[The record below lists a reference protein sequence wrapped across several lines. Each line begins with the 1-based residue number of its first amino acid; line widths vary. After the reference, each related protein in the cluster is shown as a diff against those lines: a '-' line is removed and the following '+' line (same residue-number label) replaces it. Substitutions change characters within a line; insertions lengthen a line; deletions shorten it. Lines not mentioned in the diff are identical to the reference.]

1 MLERCSLK
9 TPPLCL
15 RAGACSGE
23 RGAVFPLAMGDSPLV
38 GESFPLKGEDRPL
51 VGESCP
57 LVGENLPPRGETFP
71 LRGETFPLVGGTV
84 PLKGESRPLVGE
96 NLPLKGGNRPLRGGT
111 GRREG
116 ENHRLMRLRT
126 PLTDLLGIDVPILQ
140 SGMGRVAGPEL
151 AAEVSRAGGLG
162 ILAGLRL
169 NADELRRQISRL
181 RELTD
186 RPFGVNLWL
195 HPEIETPVDA
205 GTLPEDLVEIVQD
218 TLNRFRE
225 QMDLPT
231 TLERPKGMPDVVE
244 EAFEAIL
251 DERVPVFSI
260 GLGDPGAERVR
271 RCHERGIKVI
281 AMAATVEDARAL
293 AASGVDAIVA
303 QGGEAGGH
311 RSTWVKRKSPADVG
325 TFALVPQV
333 VDAVSMPV
341 IAAGGIADGRG
352 LLAALALGASGVMLG
367 TRFVATRESQAPEFW
382 KRSLLERQSEETTI
396 TNVFTGLHARAV
408 RNTFADE
415 YAASGA
421 PLLPPLVQ
429 SNAAEDIYMA
439 AAKRGDGEH
448 FPQFAGQSLGLI
460 HDLPGAAEVVERIVE
475 EARATMARL
484 PEGLRIAF
492 R

>member
-1 MLERCSLK
+1 
-9 TPPLCL
+9 
-15 RAGACSGE
+15 
-23 RGAVFPLAMGDSPLV
+23 
-38 GESFPLKGEDRPL
+38 
-51 VGESCP
+51 
-57 LVGENLPPRGETFP
+57 
-71 LRGETFPLVGGTV
+71 
-84 PLKGESRPLVGE
+84 
-96 NLPLKGGNRPLRGGT
+96 
-111 GRREG
+111 
-116 ENHRLMRLRT
+116 
-126 PLTDLLGIDVPILQ
+126 
-140 SGMGRVAGPEL
+140 L

-169 NADELRRQISRL
+169 NAEELRRQIRRL

-195 HPEIETPVDA
+195 HPQIETPVDV
-205 GTLPEDLVEIVQD
+205 GTLPEELIQNVQD

-231 TLERPKGMPDVVE
+231 TLERPKGMPDVVD
-244 EAFEAIL
+244 EAFETIL

-260 GLGDPGAERVR
+260 GLGDPGSERVR

-281 AMAATVEDARAL
+281 AMAATVEDSRAL

-311 RSTWVKRKSPADVG
+311 RSTWVERKSPADVG
-325 TFALVPQV
+325 TLALVPQV
-333 VDAVSMPV
+333 VDAVSVPV

-352 LLAALALGASGVMLG
+352 LLAALALGAAGVMLG

-396 TNVFTGLHARAV
+396 TNVFTGLHSRAV
-408 RNTFADE
+408 RNAFADE

-421 PLLPPLVQ
+421 PLLPGLVQ

-439 AAKRGDGEH
+439 AAN
-448 FPQFAGQSLGLI
+448 
-460 HDLPGAAEVVERIVE
+460 
-475 EARATMARL
+475 
-484 PEGLRIAF
+484 
-492 R
+492 